1 MKVLRKKIFQVEG
14 DKTRECHVLSQI
26 GSFCY
31 KGHYW
36 NNWKWDLNN
45 GYVEVLASFLYLSDC
60 STISLKK
67 TN

>member
-1 MKVLRKKIFQVEG
+1 MKVLKKKIFQVEG

-31 KGHYW
+31 KGHYR

-45 GYVEVLASFLYLSDC
+45 GYAEVLASFL
-60 STISLKK
+60 
-67 TN
+67 